1 MMNCKFV
8 AERVTELRIK
18 KGISEQKM
26 SFELGHSGNYI
37 QLISSGKMVPS
48 LKEFFA
54 ICEFLETSPS
64 LFFQKNIEEPV
75 LTHKAI
81 NSIKSISEKD
91 LRILLPLLE
100 RFSNNN
106 DNNEVNN

>member
-8 AERVTELRIK
+8 AERITELRMK

-54 ICEFLETSPS
+54 ICEFLEVSPS
-64 LFFQKNIEEPV
+64 LFFQENIKEPLLV
-75 LTHKAI
+75 HKAI
-81 NSIKSISEKD
+81 CSIKNISEKD
-91 LRILLPLLE
+91 LKILGPLLE
-100 RFSNNN
+100 RLS
-106 DNNEVNN
+106 NEVIAP

>member
-1 MMNCKFV
+1 MMNCGFV
-8 AERVTELRIK
+8 AERITQLRMK

-54 ICEFLETSPS
+54 ICEFLEISPS
-64 LFFQKNIEEPV
+64 LFFHADIDEPI
-75 LTHKAI
+75 LIHKAI
-81 NSIKSISEKD
+81 NSIKNITEKD
-91 LRILLPLLE
+91 LKILIPLLE
-100 RFSNNN
+100 RFSGQT
-106 DNNEVNN
+106 DNN

>member
-8 AERVTELRIK
+8 AEKITELRMK

-48 LKEFFA
+48 LKEFLA
-54 ICEFLETSPS
+54 ICEFLEVSPS
-64 LFFQKNIEEPV
+64 LFFQENINEPLLVHRAISSIKNISEE
-75 LTHKAI
+75 
-81 NSIKSISEKD
+81 D
-91 LRILLPLLE
+91 LKILVPLLE
-100 RFSNNN
+100 RFSNKVN
-106 DNNEVNN
+106 DN

>member
-8 AERVTELRIK
+8 AQRVTQLRMK

-48 LKEFFA
+48 LKEFFS
-54 ICEFLETSPS
+54 ICKFLEVSPS
-64 LFFQKNIEEPV
+64 LFFQENIENP
-75 LTHKAI
+75 LIKQKAI
-81 NSIKSISEKD
+81 DSIENISEED
-91 LRILLPLLE
+91 LQILLPLIE
-100 RFSNNN
+100 RFSKISSGK
-106 DNNEVNN
+106 

>member
-8 AERVTELRIK
+8 AERITQLRMK

-48 LKEFFA
+48 LKEFFN
-54 ICEFLETSPS
+54 ICEFLEISPS
-64 LFFQKNIEEPV
+64 LFFQENVENPLMKQ
-75 LTHKAI
+75 KAI
-81 NSIKSISEKD
+81 DSIENISEED
-91 LRILLPLLE
+91 LQILLPLIE
-100 RFSNNN
+100 RFSKISS
-106 DNNEVNN
+106 DE

>member
-1 MMNCKFV
+1 MINCKFV
-8 AERVTELRIK
+8 AERITELRMK

-54 ICEFLETSPS
+54 ICEFLEISPS
-64 LFFQKNIEEPV
+64 LFFQKDIEEPL

-81 NSIKSISEKD
+81 SSIKNISNKD
-91 LRILLPLLE
+91 LKILVPLLE
-100 RFSNNN
+100 RFSNKS
-106 DNNEVNN
+106 DNN

>member
-8 AERVTELRIK
+8 AERVTQLRMK

-48 LKEFFA
+48 LKEFFS
-54 ICEFLETSPS
+54 ICEFLEVSPS
-64 LFFQKNIEEPV
+64 LFFQENIENP
-75 LTHKAI
+75 LIKQKAI
-81 NSIKSISEKD
+81 DSIENISEED
-91 LRILLPLLE
+91 LQILLPLIE
-100 RFSNNN
+100 RFSKISSGK
-106 DNNEVNN
+106 